1 MALSNR
7 DRKILYVTVGLLAVT
22 AIYLEAVEPLFKAY
36 MERQGELEKAS
47 STYKKNVELLGQA
60 KTIEE
65 GYRRIEAQF
74 PKEEPG
80 KDPEHSFSE
89 DVDNAAEALLPGERR
104 IIEPV
109 QHEEIKGVTEYEFL
123 TLTLTIT
130 GELSKIAQ
138 LLKGFDQKGFLI
150 KSIVLTHS
158 RGVDSP
164 ELQLQ
169 VTLAR
174 IVKVEEQPD
183 SVGSRRPGAR
193 RIGGRRS

>member
-1 MALSNR
+1 MTLSKRERN
-7 DRKILYVTVGLLAVT
+7 ILYVTVAVIAGT
-22 AIYLEAVEPLFKAY
+22 VLYLWGIEPLYTAY
-36 MERQGELEKAS
+36 VERESELESARA
-47 STYKKNVELLGQA
+47 TFQKNIELLQQA
-60 KTIEE
+60 KSIEE

-89 DVDNAAEALLPGERR
+89 DVDAAAEALLPGERR

-130 GELSKIAQ
+130 GDLPKIAQ

-174 IVKVEEQPD
+174 IVKVEAQPETL
-183 SVGSRRPGAR
+183 SRRRPGAR
-193 RIGGRRS
+193 RVGGRR

>member
-1 MALSNR
+1 MALSKRERN
-7 DRKILYVTVGLLAVT
+7 ILYLTAAVIVGTV
-22 AIYLEAVEPLFKAY
+22 IYLEAIEPLYTAY
-36 MERQGELEKAS
+36 LQRQNELES
-47 STYKKNVELLGQA
+47 EQSLFQKNVQLLQQA
-60 KTIEE
+60 KSIEE

-89 DVDNAAEALLPGERR
+89 DVDATAEALLPGERR
-104 IIEPV
+104 VIEPV

-123 TLTLTIT
+123 TLAMNIT
-130 GELSKIAQ
+130 GELPKIAQ

-169 VTLAR
+169 ITLAR
-174 IVKVEEQPD
+174 IVKVDQPPEPTT
-183 SVGSRRPGAR
+183 SRRSGSRRL
-193 RIGGRRS
+193 GGRR